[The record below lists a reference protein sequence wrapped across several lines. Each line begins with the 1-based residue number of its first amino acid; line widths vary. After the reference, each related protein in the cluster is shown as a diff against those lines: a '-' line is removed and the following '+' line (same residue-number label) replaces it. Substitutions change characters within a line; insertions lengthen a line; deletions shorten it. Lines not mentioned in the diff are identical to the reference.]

1 MKHIEANSG
10 TRIQLVGKGSNT
22 TAPGE
27 EEGPLCIRITA
38 PDQQSAEARLYL
50 PSISPISPLYL
61 PCTAPDQQSAEAP

>member
-1 MKHIEANSG
+1 MHLPPATHLAAPLGQARGRLLGPAGQYMKHIEANSG

-38 PDQQSAEARLYL
+38 PDQQSAEA
-50 PSISPISPLYL
+50 P
-61 PCTAPDQQSAEAP
+61 